1 MYLYTTNEGTVWR
14 LEPICFI
21 YARMV
26 ACRRVSDGA
35 MVVVHA
41 SELTKE
47 N

>member
-1 MYLYTTNEGTVWR
+1 MFIYRTREGIVWR
-14 LEPICFI
+14 LEPIGFLV
-21 YARMV
+21 ARMV